1 VPIHGRAVGEA
12 LVGRE
17 NAGIFEILRN
27 EEAHRVGLVGAD
39 IVGYLEQGAAQGA
52 LLALA
57 GTDDGGDREH
67 SRSLIAA
74 GFPAI

>member
-1 VPIHGRAVGEA
+1 VPVHGRAVGEA

-17 NAGIFEILRN
+17 DAGIFQILRD
-27 EEAHRVGLVGAD
+27 EEAHCVRLVGAD
-39 IVGYLEQGAAQGA
+39 IVGHFEQGAAQGA

-67 SRSLIAA
+67 SRSSIAA
-74 GFPAI
+74 WFAAI